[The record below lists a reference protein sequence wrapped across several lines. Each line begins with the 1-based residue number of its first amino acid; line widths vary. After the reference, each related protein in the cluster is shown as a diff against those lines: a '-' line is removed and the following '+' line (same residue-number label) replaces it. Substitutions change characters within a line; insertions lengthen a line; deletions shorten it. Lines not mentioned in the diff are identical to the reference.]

1 MRFSTIFVY
10 EIRLNLA
17 FMKTKIIPIFLLI
30 VFLFSCEDTNY
41 REYTGNAPVYMTYE
55 ELRSAVTEET
65 GRELENPGKI
75 YFKDNHI
82 FIIEEF
88 KGIHVYDNTN
98 PASPVKK
105 SFIKVPGIVDMAISG
120 NVLYAD
126 SFVDLVILDLQ
137 NTDDIREIGRVRDL
151 LPYTVPPVDNKLPV
165 ANVDKEKGLVVEWE
179 VKTIKE
185 RIYEDPHMVWGTAKV
200 FFENSFSADMS
211 RSYASPS
218 SGAGIGS
225 GGVGIGGS
233 MARFGI
239 RDNILYL
246 VDNSTLRLLDI
257 TSKPSPVKLFDMN
270 VGWGIETLFLTEKN
284 MFMGTTT
291 GMLIYDITD
300 PRAPVRKSTYMHV
313 RSCDPVVVDDTLAYV
328 TLRSGN
334 NCGGSVNS
342 LDVVSISN
350 VSAPKL
356 VSSYPMT
363 NPHGLGK
370 DEDLLFICD
379 GSAGLKIF
387 DAANPRMISANLRYS
402 YPNIKAFD
410 VIPLGELLIMIGDDG
425 LYQYDYSNIQSIR
438 LLSTISVE
446 KE

>member
-1 MRFSTIFVY
+1 
-10 EIRLNLA
+10 
-17 FMKTKIIPIFLLI
+17 MKTKIIPIFLFLI
-30 VFLFSCEDTNY
+30 FLLSCEDTNY
-41 REYTGNAPVYMTYE
+41 REYTGNAPVYMSYE
-55 ELRSAVTEET
+55 ELRSAVSAES
-65 GRELENPGKI
+65 GRTLENPGKI

-82 FIIEEF
+82 FIIEEL

-105 SFIKVPGIVDMAISG
+105 SFVKVPGIVDMAISG
-120 NVLYAD
+120 DVLYAD

-137 NTDDIREIGRVRDL
+137 NTDNISEIGRIQDF
-151 LPYTVPPVDNKLPV
+151 LPYTIPPVDNKLPLG
-165 ANVDKEKGLVVEWE
+165 NVDKNKGLVVDWE
-179 VKTIKE
+179 VRTIKE
-185 RIYEDPHMVWGTAKV
+185 RIYDQSPVPWVTAKV
-200 FFENSFSADMS
+200 FFENSFSADML
-211 RSYASPS
+211 RSYSSASS
-218 SGAGIGS
+218 ASGISS

-239 RDNILYL
+239 KDNILYL

-257 TSKPSPVKLFDMN
+257 TSKSAPVKLFDMN
-270 VGWGIETLFLTEKN
+270 VGWGIETLFLTDNN

-291 GMLIYDITD
+291 GMLIYDISD
-300 PRAPVRKSTYMHV
+300 PRAPVRKSTYNHV
-313 RSCDPVVVDDTLAYV
+313 RSCDPVIVDDTLAYV

-334 NCGGSVNS
+334 NCGGSVNT
-342 LDVVSISN
+342 LDVVSIQNISL
-350 VSAPKL
+350 PKL

-370 DEDLLFICD
+370 DDNMLFICD

-387 DAANPRMISANLRYS
+387 DASNPRMISANLKYS

-410 VIPLGELLIMIGDDG
+410 VIPLGELLVMIGDDG
-425 LYQYDYSNIQSIR
+425 LYQYDYSNIQNIR